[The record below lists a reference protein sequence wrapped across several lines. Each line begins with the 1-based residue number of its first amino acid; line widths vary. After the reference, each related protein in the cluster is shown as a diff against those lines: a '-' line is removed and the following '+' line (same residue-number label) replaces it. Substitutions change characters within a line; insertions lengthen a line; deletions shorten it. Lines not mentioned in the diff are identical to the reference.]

1 MKKELNLIKTYIEG
15 YNSFDVDKMIST
27 LNKDIVF
34 ENYTNNSLT
43 LKLDGINQFKEQA
56 EKVLLFFSE
65 RKQEIEEIISKEE
78 YYEVHLK
85 YTATLQVDL
94 SKELKK
100 GNQLNLKGK
109 SIFFFQDDTI
119 TKIEDHS

>member
-1 MKKELNLIKTYIEG
+1 MKKELNLIKTYVEG
-15 YNSFDVDKMIST
+15 YNSFDVDKMISV

-94 SKELKK
+94 SEELKK

-119 TKIEDHS
+119 TKIEDYS

>member
-15 YNSFDVDKMIST
+15 YNSFDVDKMLSV
-27 LNKDIVF
+27 LNRNIVF

-65 RKQEIEEIISKEE
+65 RKQEIEEIITKEE

-94 SKELKK
+94 SEELKK

-119 TKIEDHS
+119 TKIEDYS

>member
-15 YNSFDVDKMIST
+15 YNSFDVDKMLSV

-78 YYEVHLK
+78 SYEVHLK

-94 SKELKK
+94 SEELKK

-119 TKIEDHS
+119 TKIEDYS

>member
-15 YNSFDVDKMIST
+15 YNSFNVDKMLSV
-27 LNKDIVF
+27 LNKSIVF

-43 LKLDGINQFKEQA
+43 LKLDGINPFKEQA

-65 RKQEIEEIISKEE
+65 RKQEIEEIITKEE

-85 YTATLQVDL
+85 YTATLKVDL
-94 SKELKK
+94 SEELKK

-109 SIFFFQDDTI
+109 SIFFFQNDTI
-119 TKIEDHS
+119 TKIEDYS